1 MSFNR
6 TNLGFAAFLLFLF
19 APALYGQSSIVGTIT
34 DPGGGVIPAAVVHA
48 VNDQTSQIRE
58 AVTNG
63 EGYFVISALTPSTY
77 TLKVDAPGF
86 SSYTRTG
93 IVLQTDQTSTN
104 NVTVSITQLTES
116 VEVTTGNVQIN
127 TTTTTLSEVVDERRM
142 VELPLNGRN
151 AASLTLV
158 TAGTVLAPAS
168 ADEGSSKTFPG
179 SITISANGARQ
190 NQTSFRLDGA
200 PNNDIYTNVNQPF
213 PFPDALQEFSVQTA
227 NASAR
232 FGGNAGGVVNVI
244 TKSGTNQ
251 FHGDIF
257 EFVRNAVFNGRSYF
271 ADKRDQLKRNQFGG
285 TLGGPITIPMLYNG
299 KDRTFF
305 FGGYQGTRIRNT
317 VNGLTGNV
325 PTAANLNGD
334 FSALLSA
341 TNPNNPLGKVIFI
354 QDTTKS
360 AKCPAGT
367 GIDPVTG
374 LASTGCFPNNQIPV
388 ARFDAASLALS
399 KLLPSS
405 TTNGNVVFS
414 QPLSQNFDEYLG
426 RVDHAVSQNNH
437 LEFRYYYDNFQNKAY
452 LDKAN
457 YLNNTGATTIT
468 YQSSAI
474 SDTHTFNANTLNE
487 FHVNYGRE
495 ISVRAPAPG
504 SLNASDLGVKIYQ
517 PDGARIIESLA
528 VSGYFGIS
536 QTDPATFA
544 RNQYTANDAFSL
556 IRGQHSLTLGG
567 DVLDAQIVLRNQ
579 FHEPGQFGFTADTNG
594 DAMAAFLTGGLRTF
608 IQGNGEFKDNRLLT
622 YGIFVEDIYHVNRR
636 LTLNIGLRYDPFFPW
651 HETKGRSELF
661 DSAAHDAGRYSQVYV
676 NTDAVQ
682 GTPPGLLFPGDAGV
696 PQYGLRAN
704 LKNIAPRV
712 GFALDLDGTG
722 KTSLRGGFG
731 VFFDSVQNGIY
742 NNRFVDV
749 TPFSVQVNLT
759 APKGPFSNPYLG
771 ITNPFPAPATPP
783 KSIAFPRPV
792 QVVSY
797 DPSHNSVY
805 QTPVVYGYNLTIEH
819 QFPQD
824 VLFRLAYVGS
834 MSRHLLETIEK
845 SPAKYIQGSTLAPDA
860 RRYYP
865 EFGSIGQATQDINSN
880 YNSLQATLNK
890 NFSHGFTI
898 LANYTFSHSI
908 DDLPFGQSITTVGL
922 ANAGGSSLASPVR
935 WYLPGR
941 HQFDRG
947 PSEFDRTNRFVAS
960 FVYRSPKFEN
970 NRPLR
975 YVVGGWQ
982 LSGIVQAQ
990 SGTPLTVLAGKDQS
1004 ASALGS
1010 DRGVYNPALNPYG
1023 KSNCGILA
1031 HCINFINTA
1040 AFSLP
1045 AQGEIGNAA
1054 KGQFRGPNYVNL
1066 DAGLSKEAP
1075 LFTERVR
1082 MQFKVEVFN
1091 VFNHNNYFNPGL
1103 SSTDTSGNGIVAK
1116 GVNLSATGAGA
1127 VRAGYD
1133 PRIGQLALKLLF

>member
-1 MSFNR
+1 MSLNR
-6 TNLGFAAFLLFLF
+6 TCLGFAAFLLFLLT
-19 APALYGQSSIVGTIT
+19 PALHGQSSIVGTVT

-48 VNDQTSQIRE
+48 VNDQTSQVRE
-58 AVTNG
+58 AVSNG

-179 SITISANGARQ
+179 SVTISANGARQ

-232 FGGNAGGVVNVI
+232 FGGNAGGVVNVV

-251 FHGDIF
+251 FHGDVF

-285 TLGGPITIPMLYNG
+285 TLGGPITIPGFYSG

-341 TNPNNPLGKVIFI
+341 TNPNNPLGKVIYI

-388 ARFDAASLALS
+388 TRFDPASLALA

-405 TTNGNVVFS
+405 TTNGNVIFS

-437 LEFRYYYDNFQNKAY
+437 LEFRYYYDKFQNKAY

-468 YQSSAI
+468 FQSAGV

-504 SLNASDLGVKIYQ
+504 SVNASDLGVKIFQ
-517 PDGARIIESLA
+517 PAGSRIIESLS
-528 VSGYFGIS
+528 VSGYFSIG

-556 IRGQHSLTLGG
+556 IRGQHSITIGG
-567 DVLDAQIVLRNQ
+567 DALDAQIVLRNQ
-579 FHEPGQFGFTADTNG
+579 FHEPGQFGFTADTNN

-608 IQGNGEFKDNRLLT
+608 VQGNGEFKDNRLLT
-622 YGIFVEDIYHVNRR
+622 YGIFAEDIYHVNRR
-636 LTLNIGLRYDPFFPW
+636 LTLNLGLRYDPFFPW
-651 HETKGRSELF
+651 HETKGRSEVF
-661 DSAAHDAGRYSQVYV
+661 DGNAFAAGRVSQIYT
-676 NTDAVQ
+676 NA
-682 GTPPGLLFPGDAGV
+682 PAGLLFPGDTGV
-696 PQYGLRAN
+696 PQYGLGAS

-731 VFFDSVQNGIY
+731 VFFDSIQNGIY

-749 TPFSVQVNLT
+749 TPFSVQVVLT
-759 APKGPFSNPYLG
+759 APAGPFNNPYLG
-771 ITNPFPAPATPP
+771 IVNPFPAPATPP
-783 KSIAFPRPV
+783 KTITFPTPV

-797 DPSHNSVY
+797 DPGHNGKY

-845 SPAKYIQGSTLAPDA
+845 SPAIYAGSLASPDS

-865 EFGSIGQATQDINSN
+865 GFGSIGQATQDINSN

-890 NFSHGFTI
+890 NFSHGFTV

-908 DDLPFGQSITTVGL
+908 DDLPFGQSVTTVGT
-922 ANAGGSSLASPVR
+922 SLVSPIR
-935 WYLPGR
+935 WFQPGR

-960 FVYRSPKFEN
+960 FVYRTPKFETN
-970 NRPLR
+970 KPLR
-975 YVVGGWQ
+975 YIVGGWQ
-982 LSGIVQAQ
+982 VSGIVQAQ

-1004 ASALGS
+1004 GSALGA
-1010 DRGVYNPALNPYG
+1010 DRGVYNPAINPYG
-1023 KSNCGILA
+1023 KSNCGTLP
-1031 HCINFINTA
+1031 HCINFVNTS

-1045 AQGEIGNAA
+1045 AQGTSGNAP
-1054 KGQFRGPNYVNL
+1054 KGQLRGPDYVNL

-1075 LFTERVR
+1075 LFTEQVR
-1082 MQFKVEVFN
+1082 LQFKVEAFN
-1091 VFNHNNYFNPGL
+1091 VFNHNNRFNPGL
-1103 SSTDTSGNGIVAK
+1103 SLTDTSGNGIVGK
-1116 GVNLSATGAGA
+1116 GVNLSATGAGG

>member
-1 MSFNR
+1 MSLNR
-6 TNLGFAAFLLFLF
+6 TCLGFAAFLLFLLT
-19 APALYGQSSIVGTIT
+19 PALHGQSSIVGTVT

-48 VNDQTSQIRE
+48 VNDQTSQVRE
-58 AVTNG
+58 AVSNG

-179 SITISANGARQ
+179 SVTISANGARQ

-232 FGGNAGGVVNVI
+232 FGGNAGGVVNVV

-251 FHGDIF
+251 FHGDVF

-285 TLGGPITIPMLYNG
+285 TLGGPITIPGFYSG

-341 TNPNNPLGKVIFI
+341 TNPNNPLGKVIYI

-388 ARFDAASLALS
+388 ARFDPASLALA

-405 TTNGNVVFS
+405 TTNGNVIFS

-437 LEFRYYYDNFQNKAY
+437 LEFRYYYDKFQNKAY

-468 YQSSAI
+468 FQSAGV

-504 SLNASDLGVKIYQ
+504 SVNASDLGVKIFQ
-517 PDGARIIESLA
+517 PDGSRIIESLS
-528 VSGYFGIS
+528 VSGYFSIG

-544 RNQYTANDAFSL
+544 RNQYTANDAFSM
-556 IRGQHSLTLGG
+556 IRGQHSITIGG
-567 DVLDAQIVLRNQ
+567 DALDAQIVLRNQ
-579 FHEPGQFGFTADTNG
+579 FHEPGQFGFTADTNN

-608 IQGNGEFKDNRLLT
+608 VQGNGEFKDNRLLT
-622 YGIFVEDIYHVNRR
+622 YGIFAEDIYHVNRR
-636 LTLNIGLRYDPFFPW
+636 LTLNLGLRYDPFFPW
-651 HETKGRSELF
+651 HETKGRSEVF
-661 DSAAHDAGRYSQVYV
+661 DGNAFAAGRVSQIYT
-676 NTDAVQ
+676 NA
-682 GTPPGLLFPGDAGV
+682 PAGLLFPGDTGV
-696 PQYGLRAN
+696 PQYGLGAS

-731 VFFDSVQNGIY
+731 VFFDSIQNGIY

-749 TPFSVQVNLT
+749 TPFSVQVVLT
-759 APKGPFSNPYLG
+759 APAGPFNNPYLG
-771 ITNPFPAPATPP
+771 IVNPFPAPATPP
-783 KSIAFPRPV
+783 KTITFPTPV

-797 DPSHNSVY
+797 DPGHDGKY

-845 SPAKYIQGSTLAPDA
+845 SPAIYAGSLASPDS

-865 EFGSIGQATQDINSN
+865 GFGSIGQATQDINSN

-890 NFSHGFTI
+890 NFSHGFTV

-908 DDLPFGQSITTVGL
+908 DDLPFGQSVTTVGT
-922 ANAGGSSLASPVR
+922 SLVSPIR
-935 WYLPGR
+935 WFQPGR

-960 FVYRSPKFEN
+960 FVYRTPKFETN
-970 NRPLR
+970 KPLR
-975 YVVGGWQ
+975 YIVGGWQ
-982 LSGIVQAQ
+982 VSGIVQAQ

-1004 ASALGS
+1004 GSALGA

-1023 KSNCGILA
+1023 KSNCGTLP
-1031 HCINFINTA
+1031 HCINFVNTS

-1045 AQGEIGNAA
+1045 AQGTSGNAP
-1054 KGQFRGPNYVNL
+1054 KGQLRGPDYVNL

-1075 LFTERVR
+1075 LFTEKVR
-1082 MQFKVEVFN
+1082 LQFKVEAFN
-1091 VFNHNNYFNPGL
+1091 VFNHNNRFNPGL
-1103 SSTDTSGNGIVAK
+1103 SLTDTSGNGIVGK
-1116 GVNLSATGAGA
+1116 GVNLSATGAGG